1 MHIVQIGGSNSLQ
14 KNLITNT
21 NTLKTNTITNTKI
34 VFLKQI
40 LYQLLAQ

>member
-1 MHIVQIGGSNSLQ
+1 MHIVQIGGSNLLQ
-14 KNLITNT
+14 KNLITNK